1 MLSKKHKAYLK
12 LNIIS
17 ILFTVISFI
26 SATLAWFAYSGLVA
40 VKTEV
45 GVRAW
50 YIEFEKNNEVVSND
64 IVISA
69 NDIHPG
75 MEPISEFITIKNY
88 GDSDARLTYNINSAR
103 LLDKEEDYYET
114 SDQVTSEYIEDT
126 LSHDYPF
133 HINISLSKYYLE
145 QKEGEATFEVSISW
159 PLDSGD
165 DILDSTWGRE
175 AFIFENK
182 EKEHYES
189 DSNYEIE
196 PSIKVVINVQ
206 AEQVIDDLTTDDKNY
221 QLGTTVLYD
230 IKENKRCDIISDTC
244 IRTHVIDTRNLIGD
258 NEVRLLPD
266 LRGNFISATNDQYID
281 KINEIKTNWNVNI
294 DSLTAKDI
302 IKIISTDINE
312 SLIVRDKVSNSIIGD
327 TKYQDR
333 ANYIIEE
340 VKEHNG
346 YFTFIK
352 ENFLYIDTPE
362 CVWTIDSLNDKAYA
376 LMINDTTTS
385 KLFLEN
391 KSTSCK
397 IVPIII
403 ADKSN
408 L

>member
-1 MLSKKHKAYLK
+1 MLNKRHKAYLK

-50 YIEFEKNNEVVSND
+50 YIEFEKDNETVSND
-64 IVISA
+64 VVISLS
-69 NDIHPG
+69 DIHPG
-75 MEPISEFITIKNY
+75 MDPVSEVITIKNL
-88 GDSDARLTYNINSAR
+88 GDSDARLKYNISEAR
-103 LLDKEEDYYET
+103 LLDKNEDHYEMNNDT
-114 SDQVTSEYIEDT
+114 TSEYIEDV

-145 QKEGEATFEVSISW
+145 AKEGEATFEVSISW

-182 EKEHYES
+182 EKEHHES
-189 DSNYEIE
+189 DSKYQIE

-206 AEQVIDDLTTDDKNY
+206 AEQMVDDLTCDDKDY

-230 IKENKRCDIISDTC
+230 VVANQRCDKISDTC
-244 IRTHVIDTRNLIGD
+244 LRTHVLDTRNLRGD
-258 NEVRLLPD
+258 NTVRLLPD
-266 LRGNFISATNDQYID
+266 IKQDFVSATYDEYID
-281 KINEIKTNWNVNI
+281 KINEIKSNWNVNI
-294 DSLTAKDI
+294 ENLTASDI
-302 IKIISTDINE
+302 IKVISTDIN
-312 SLIVRDKVSNSIIGD
+312 SSYIKQQGISDLIIGD
-327 TKYQDR
+327 TKYSTRVNDILDN
-333 ANYIIEE
+333 AKNS
-340 VKEHNG
+340 NS
-346 YFTFIK
+346 YFIFVK
-352 ENFLYIDTPE
+352 ENFLFVDALD
-362 CVWTIDSLNDKAYA
+362 CVWTIDSYNDKAYA
-376 LMINDTTTS
+376 LLPENTTNG
-385 KLFLEN
+385 KLFGLSKTE
-391 KSTSCK
+391 TCK
-397 IVPIII
+397 VVPVIV